1 MIYKMIYGS
10 LSKGEDGLYHV
21 KALTEEQKRCYVQVK
36 NVKVVD
42 DVSGEVT
49 FDLTDAVGVDKID
62 AIHAQNLASAFEN
75 SETWFAKKLTEKTI
89 NKVYTK
95 EDTISADK
103 IPATKVFDAAKQVI
117 QVEAF
122 SPGTVCTIMLEYAGL
137 WFAKKAFGPAWN
149 LVQVKLNPEPEPEPE
164 PVPEPEP
171 ESAPE
176 PELEVEAYPEEFVI
190 EDDE

>member
-1 MIYKMIYGS
+1 MIYGS

-62 AIHAQNLASAFEN
+62 AIHTQNLASAFEN
-75 SETWFAKKLTEKTI
+75 SETWFGKKLTEKTI

-149 LVQVKLNPEPEPEPE
+149 LVQVKLNPEPEPEP
-164 PVPEPEP
+164 VPEPEQEP

-176 PELEVEAYPEEFVI
+176 PELEVEAYPEEIVI